1 MNQIKQLMKYA
12 SLFHGLNDA
21 ELERV
26 ANLAEEEQ
34 YNSSDVIFNQH
45 APGDKMYIVGSGQV
59 EVRVADERGAS
70 QTTLFLGAGQ
80 VFGEMALLDQGKRS
94 ATVVAVQ
101 PNTTVYSF
109 PGDRLN
115 ALCREDTKIGYLL
128 MRNIALDLSFKIRHH
143 NFNI

>member
-21 ELERV
+21 ELERI
-26 ANLAEEEQ
+26 AGLAQEER
-34 YNSSDVIFNQH
+34 YNAHDVIFNQN
-45 APGDKMYIVGSGQV
+45 APGDKMYIVGTGQV
-59 EVRVADERGAS
+59 EVRVQDENGAS

-94 ATVVAVQ
+94 ATVLAVQ
-101 PNTTVYSF
+101 ANTAVFGF
-109 PGDRLN
+109 PGDELI
-115 ALCREDTKIGYLL
+115 ALCKQDTKIGYLL

-143 NFNI
+143 NFDI